1 MAATFIC
8 GHLHPDTDS
17 ICSALAY
24 ESLKQALGE
33 DAKAVRAGPLNPETS
48 WVLDRFKSHIPPEI
62 RDLRVQVQ
70 DVDLDKP
77 DQVLPKTSL
86 KQSWEQMNACQVK
99 TLPIVD
105 EEHKLIGVVT
115 LGDIA
120 TCDLNSDTSR
130 VFTLPS
136 ANLIENLHATVV
148 GPLPESITATLH
160 LHQHGKVPVSKSIV
174 FCEDITLDLILQ
186 AARADVPCLV
196 QCNTAPEIAAIQT
209 EMFGNIMSS
218 LKMTLLFTALNT
230 FTAIRYAQQSLPIS
244 TAMSRVKPV
253 YFPINAYLDEIK
265 ERMLTSRFRS
275 YPIVDADNRVQGSI
289 SRYHLLQPR
298 KKKVIL
304 VDHNEMSQCVR
315 GIDQA
320 DVLEIIDHHRLG
332 DIQTHNP
339 VYFRNEPVGCTSTI
353 IASLFFEREM
363 TPPPMIAG
371 LMLCAILSDTVMFKS
386 PTCTSRD
393 IRTAERL
400 ATIAG
405 EDVQKLGSEMF
416 KVGDTLLEKTPEEL
430 LFLDFKEFFL
440 GDNKVGI
447 GQVSCLE
454 ISMLAPFSKTLPP
467 LMAEV
472 CHQQR
477 FDLLLFMET
486 DIKNEGTRLYYAGHL
501 RKELAD
507 AFDVE
512 LDGDSFFLPGV
523 MSRKKQVIPAISAVL
538 R

>member
-1 MAATFIC
+1 MAVTLIC

-24 ESLKQALGE
+24 QFLKQTLGE
-33 DAKAVRAGPLNPETS
+33 QAMAVRAGPLNPETS
-48 WVLDRFKSHIPPEI
+48 WVLERFKSPVPPEI
-62 RDLRVQVQ
+62 RDLRIQVQ

-77 DQVLPKTSL
+77 DLVLPGTSL
-86 KQSWEQMNACQVK
+86 KRSYEQMSACQVK

-105 EEHKLIGVVT
+105 ADQKLISIVT

-130 VFTLPS
+130 VFTLP
-136 ANLIENLHATVV
+136 ADNLLENLSATVV
-148 GPLPESITATLH
+148 GPLPDSFTATLH
-160 LHQHGKVPVSKSIV
+160 LHQHGKAPASNSIV

-186 AARADVPCLV
+186 SARADVPCLV

-209 EMFGNIMSS
+209 EMFGNILSN
-218 LKMTLLFTALNT
+218 LQMTLLFTPLNT

-244 TAMSRVKPV
+244 AAMSKARPISFPV
-253 YFPINAYLDEIK
+253 SAYLDEIK

-275 YPIVDADNRVQGSI
+275 YPIVDPDNHVLGSI

-304 VDHNEMSQCVR
+304 VDHNEMAQCVR
-315 GIDQA
+315 GIDQC
-320 DVLEIIDHHRLG
+320 DVQEIIDHHRLG

-339 VYFRNEPVGCTSTI
+339 VYFRNEPVGCTATI
-353 IASLFFEREM
+353 IASLFFENEVI
-363 TPPPMIAG
+363 PQPAVAG

-386 PTCTSRD
+386 PTCTPRD
-393 IRTAERL
+393 IRIAERL
-400 ATIAG
+400 AAIAG
-405 EDVQKLGSEMF
+405 EDISKLGREMF
-416 KVGDTLLEKTPEEL
+416 RVGGSLLEKAPEEL

-440 GDNKVGI
+440 GDSKVGI

-454 ISMLAPFSKTLPP
+454 ITMLAQFSKTLPP
-467 LMAEV
+467 VMAEV

-486 DIKNEGTRLYYAGHL
+486 DIQNEGTRIYYAGHL

-507 AFDVE
+507 AFDIE

-523 MSRKKQVIPAISAVL
+523 MSRKKQVIPAISAAL